1 LGNKAASRGGGQHHI
16 DGRLALFL
24 ANFAKRLSNV
34 FLQLRL
40 VVYTLDDKTV
50 NGAADT
56 GLNSPE
62 LAIGLLSFTIDGR
75 FLASLS
81 FGG

>member
-1 LGNKAASRGGGQHHI
+1 MRACPVSVGPARFSAQVDSTEAPIGNSQSAFGGT
-16 DGRLALFL
+16 
-24 ANFAKRLSNV
+24 
-34 FLQLRL
+34 LQ